1 MTTSIITRVN
11 NVDIVATNN
20 AEKLVPIKPI
30 CDALGIDPKVQ
41 RNKIQEHP
49 ILSSTGVLSTLVAA
63 DGKQREMLCL
73 PLEYVFGWLFTIN
86 PSNVSDEARESVVQ
100 YQLQCYRALY
110 EYFIEPQTFLKQ
122 KQEAMEKKVT
132 EYQECQRRFKDAQK
146 LMNEAKSDLNQVMKL
161 TIEDWRANNRQLDL
175 PFSIEEVISD

>member
-30 CDALGIDPKVQ
+30 CDALGIDAKVQ
-41 RNKIQEHP
+41 RTKIQEHP
-49 ILSSTGVLSTLVAA
+49 ILSSIGVLSTLVAA

-86 PSNVSDEARESVVQ
+86 PANVSVEARESVVQ

-110 EYFIEPQTFLKQ
+110 EYFTEPQTFLKQ
-122 KQEAMEKKVT
+122 KQEAMETKVT

-146 LMNEAKSDLNQVMKL
+146 LMSESKAELNQVMKL
-161 TIEDWRANNRQLDL
+161 TIEDWRANNRQLNL
-175 PFSIEEVISD
+175 PFSKEEVSEE